1 MSGRSARGGGPRTG
15 PAVEILGADDL
26 LALAGTLADLLVDTV
41 AGGASVGFLHPL
53 DRTDA
58 VAWWRAQAG
67 AVRAGELSVRVCRD
81 GDRVLGTVTVAY
93 ADKPNA
99 RHRAEIRKLMVHRD
113 ARGRGLGRALLAAA
127 ETAAAEAGVTLLML
141 DTETD
146 SPAERLYRAAGWTV
160 LGVVPGHAEDPGG
173 TLRPTTFFYKG
184 PSGVFSTAAG
194 TGSGSCS
201 AR

>member
-1 MSGRSARGGGPRTG
+1 MSTG
-15 PAVEILGADDL
+15 PGPVSETLGADEL
-26 LALAGTLADLLVDTV
+26 LDRLDTLADLLVDTV
-41 AGGASVGFLHPL
+41 AGGASVGFLYPL
-53 DRTDA
+53 DRTA
-58 VAWWRAQAG
+58 ALAWWRAQAG
-67 AVRAGELSVRVCRD
+67 AVRAGELAVRICRD
-81 GDRVLGTVTVAY
+81 GERVLGTVAVAY

-113 ARGRGLGRALLAAA
+113 ARGRGLGRALLADA
-127 ETAAAEAGVTLLML
+127 ETAAAEAGITLLLL

-146 SPAERLYRAAGWTV
+146 SPAETLYRSAGWTV

-184 PSGVFSTAAG
+184 LGAVLSTAAG
-194 TGSGSCS
+194 TGTGSCS